1 MNFRGVSFPL
11 YGGNKGNMMKD
22 RIKEIRHYFSLSQ
35 SQFAKMLNKSSGF
48 ISTVETG
55 RSGMSDDTVDNICSL
70 FGIDKNWLLT
80 GEGEMF
86 SPGNEKSIANK
97 EEAGSRV
104 RKVRKDNNLTQEQF
118 GAKIGYSMVMVHLVE
133 AGKAT
138 ATNDFL
144 SRISSVFGISY
155 NWLLTGEGEEKSD
168 EAVVDD
174 KLIEWLSRN
183 PDVVRRLRIEG
194 NLD

>member
-1 MNFRGVSFPL
+1 MAENIGFEASFACFICDFSDSGL
-11 YGGNKGNMMKD
+11 KLRKARVLSDALDCHLGNG
-22 RIKEIRHYFSLSQ
+22 IT
-35 SQFAKMLNKSSGF
+35 

-118 GAKIGYSMVMVHLVE
+118 GVKIGYSMVMVHLVE

-155 NWLLTGEGEEKSD
+155 NWLLTGEGEEMSD

-174 KLIEWLSRN
+174 KLIEWLRRN

>member
-1 MNFRGVSFPL
+1 
-11 YGGNKGNMMKD
+11 MKE
-22 RIKEIRHYFSLSQ
+22 RIKQIRNYFSLSQ
-35 SQFAKMLNKSSGF
+35 TKFAKMLNKSAGF
-48 ISTVETG
+48 ISTVENG
-55 RSGMSDDTVDNICSL
+55 RCGLSESTVNDICSV

-86 SPGNEKSIANK
+86 VPGSEKGIANK

-118 GAKIGYSMVMVHLVE
+118 GEKIGYSMILVHMVE

-138 ATNDFL
+138 ASNDFL

-155 NWLLTGEGEEKSD
+155 NWLLSGEGEEKSD

-174 KLIEWLSRN
+174 KLIEWLRRN